1 MLPPMSTSGSK
12 LLASPSRV
20 CTSSCARAVLALIV
34 LSSSACVY
42 GELRH
47 VLRAQVASET
57 HCSEVSVV
65 KSPPFQPGY
74 KEHQFLVKG
83 CGVDRVY
90 NCPEE
95 GLTKY
100 GQANCSFVEA
110 GASIKAPPPPAA
122 ASGGLDDEPT
132 DLSEPSAG
140 EPAAPAPNATAQ

>member
-1 MLPPMSTSGSK
+1 MLPPMSTPGS
-12 LLASPSRV
+12 LTMGGAV
-20 CTSSCARAVLALIV
+20 RAALALLV
-34 LSSSACVY
+34 LSSGACAY

-57 HCSEVSVV
+57 NCADVSVV

-100 GQANCSFVEA
+100 GHAECTFVEA
-110 GASIKAPPPPAA
+110 GAAVKVAPAA
-122 ASGGLDDEPT
+122 APSPGLDE
-132 DLSEPSAG
+132 EPSDLNA
-140 EPAAPAPNATAQ
+140 PAAEPGSPAEPDGM